1 MEELTL
7 FLNEL
12 KKEGDLYDITVS
24 DLRTTLT
31 EEALDD
37 VASLKTDVLLKEI
50 FTPEREA
57 IRDLYKTVIVDSME
71 EKNLSK
77 SDIEIDD
84 DDVDE
89 IFDIL
94 FEEM

>member
-50 FTPEREA
+50 FAPEREA